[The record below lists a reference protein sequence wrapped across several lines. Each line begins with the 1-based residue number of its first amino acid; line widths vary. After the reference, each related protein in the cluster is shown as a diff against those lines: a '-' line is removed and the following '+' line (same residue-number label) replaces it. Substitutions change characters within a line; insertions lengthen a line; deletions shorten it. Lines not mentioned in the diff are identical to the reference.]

1 MIVSGV
7 RPMMLESARYEIVL
21 YGRKLLESGL
31 VTGTGG
37 NLSIRS
43 GRFAALSPSCVE
55 YGLMKPE
62 DVVVVD
68 MDGRVQD
75 GRLKPTSEMFL
86 HLALYLSRPDITAV
100 VHTHSP
106 YACVMACLG
115 REIPVF
121 HYLVALAGRRIPVAP
136 YACFGTP
143 EFARSAAGSM
153 GEGKAVLL
161 ANHGMV
167 SVGRSLSEA
176 FRIAENV
183 EFAAMVYSRA
193 LALGEPRVL
202 SEAEV
207 DRVMDALKDYGSSV
221 ILPEP

>member
-1 MIVSGV
+1 
-7 RPMMLESARYEIVL
+7 MLF
-21 YGRKLLESGL
+21 
-31 VTGTGG
+31 
-37 NLSIRS
+37 RS
-43 GRFAALSPSCVE
+43 
-55 YGLMKPE
+55 
-62 DVVVVD
+62 
-68 MDGRVQD
+68 
-75 GRLKPTSEMFL
+75 
-86 HLALYLSRPDITAV
+86 
-100 VHTHSP
+100 
-106 YACVMACLG
+106 
-115 REIPVF
+115 
-121 HYLVALAGRRIPVAP
+121 
-136 YACFGTP
+136 
-143 EFARSAAGSM
+143 

-221 ILPEP
+221 IMPEPLKEEDQ